1 MSWKLIENE
10 DLDKTLEGLPSWTME
25 QGKLTRTYSFA
36 DFRQAMAF
44 LVRISFEAET
54 LGHHPEIYNV
64 YNKVRIQL
72 STHDAG
78 DRITNLDIELA
89 QRIDAL

>member
-1 MSWKLIENE
+1 MNWKLLENE
-10 DLDKTLEGLPSWTME
+10 DLEKILKELPSWSVE
-25 QGKLTRTYSFA
+25 QGKLIRAFSFA

-44 LVRISFEAET
+44 LVRVSFEAET

-72 STHDAG
+72 STHEAG
-78 DRITNLDIELA
+78 DRITSLDIELA

>member
-1 MSWKLIENE
+1 MNWKLLESE
-10 DLDKTLEGLPSWTME
+10 DLEKVLGELPSWSVE
-25 QGKLTRTYSFA
+25 QGKLTRTFSFA

-44 LVRISFEAET
+44 LVRVSFEAET
-54 LGHHPEIYNV
+54 LGHHPELFNV

-78 DRITNLDIELA
+78 DKITNLDIELA